1 MSEDYTG
8 GSFLTVDEVTNI
20 AIGDRI
26 WIDDGT
32 NIETDIV
39 VGVTATTISIQGQFM
54 NDYLAAD
61 GAYIFTDTS
70 EAYQEPEWD
79 DWGIDMR
86 AYGKTPDAGPIHG
99 YYCGESFALR
109 K

>member
-1 MSEDYTG
+1 M
-8 GSFLTVDEVTNI
+8 V
-20 AIGDRI
+20 
-26 WIDDGT
+26 
-32 NIETDIV
+32 
-39 VGVTATTISIQGQFM
+39 
-54 NDYLAAD
+54 AD
-61 GAYIFTDTS
+61 GANIFTDTS